1 MPIIFN
7 FCKKEGD
14 GGYDD
19 ELEIEQQDNAEN
31 IFENLSG
38 SDKRNQIAQ
47 IL

>member
-1 MPIIFN
+1 M
-7 FCKKEGD
+7 

-47 IL
+47 ILWYILL